1 MTLASLGV
9 NPSQR
14 WTIVRG
20 VIPGCPPGT
29 IVELS
34 THGYQLSV
42 ARPWFGVVAQLDLR
56 IATITASSDGREIV
70 LGTAMGEVAF
80 EYVDQAAASAPVDA
94 SSAATTD
101 LSSLVGQA
109 VQFGG
114 RAVHADGSS
123 VFDFLV
129 LRRINGWVL
138 GLTEAGRPAGIAE
151 ANIAWARVREPGP
164 RAAPDRLV
172 VTYLGNREA
181 SQRTFEAELPTLR
194 ELGYE
199 QVAQVFAAKRA
210 NVLNL
215 TRASGVLTVTLR
227 REGSGG

>member
-1 MTLASLGV
+1 MTMASLGV

-34 THGYQLSV
+34 TIGHQLNVS
-42 ARPWFGVVAQLDLR
+42 RPWFGVVAQLDLR

-80 EYVDQAAASAPVDA
+80 EYVDQVAASPPAGA
-94 SSAATTD
+94 SSLATID
-101 LSSLVGQA
+101 LSVMVGQV

-114 RAVHADGSS
+114 RVAHADGST
-123 VFDFLV
+123 VFNFLV
-129 LRRINGWVL
+129 LRRVSGWVL
-138 GLTEAGRPAGIAE
+138 GLTEAGRPSGIAE
-151 ANIAWARVREPGP
+151 ANIAWARVRDPGP
-164 RAAPDRLV
+164 QVAPDRLV
-172 VTYLGNREA
+172 ITYTGNRQA
-181 SQRTFEAELPTLR
+181 SQRAFEAELPTLR

-199 QVAQVFAAKRA
+199 QVAQMFTPTRGK
-210 NVLNL
+210 VLNL
-215 TRASGVLTVTLR
+215 TMPSGILTVTVR
-227 REGSGG
+227 RAGTS